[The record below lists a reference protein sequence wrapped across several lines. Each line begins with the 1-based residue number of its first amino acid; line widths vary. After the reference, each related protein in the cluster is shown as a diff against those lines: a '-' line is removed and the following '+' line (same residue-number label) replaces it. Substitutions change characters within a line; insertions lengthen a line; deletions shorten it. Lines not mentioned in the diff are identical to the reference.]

1 MDKYYT
7 ILGSEDFI
15 DENGNPRLNEISNKV
30 YAKCVLSRKPK
41 NIVSNSGLAVDRDSY
56 KYYILSSDRQA
67 FNPLD
72 YNSNKVSFVD
82 RVCKNHCNFI
92 PVNQYIFDK
101 YLHFLKSQNPQWI
114 KEINREL

>member
-15 DENGNPRLNEISNKV
+15 DEDGYPRLNNISNKT

-41 NIVSNSGLAVDRDSY
+41 NIVSDSGLAVDNNSY

-67 FNPLD
+67 YNPLD
-72 YNSNKVSFVD
+72 PTQKKASFID
-82 RVCKNHCNFI
+82 RICKHHCNFV
-92 PVNQYIFDK
+92 PVNQYIFNK
-101 YLHFLKSQNPQWI
+101 YLNFLKSQSVQWL
-114 KEINREL
+114 KEINRDL